1 MLLLFFSNVDSIC
14 TVSEVIIE
22 TYKGMFTY
30 LTYVFIIRII

>member
-1 MLLLFFSNVDSIC
+1 MLLLFFSNVGSIC
-14 TVSEVIIE
+14 AVKEVIIE

>member
-14 TVSEVIIE
+14 AVKEVIIE